1 MKTPPLVRLGFIWEK
16 SHLVSLYE
24 YETVRL
30 IIYLK
35 SRSPLRID
43 NVARRPGFIYSTSLN
58 DTSYFINFI
67 LGATDKASLKFLSS
81 SKAIISPL
89 TFLSPAK

>member
-1 MKTPPLVRLGFIWEK
+1 MKNKKNIDSESPFHDARLKKQGTGGVGTRSGTVKTPPLVRLGFIWEK

-35 SRSPLRID
+35 SHSPLRIE
-43 NVARRPGFIYSTSLN
+43 NVMRRL
-58 DTSYFINFI
+58 
-67 LGATDKASLKFLSS
+67 
-81 SKAIISPL
+81 IIPQDHN
-89 TFLSPAK
+89 